1 MYPIKR
7 NRRLRANQYIRNLVK
22 ENNISAN
29 DLIYPLF
36 IVDGKGIKE
45 EIPSMRDYYTIS
57 LDILKKEVKLLWKIG
72 IQAVL
77 IFPKIKESLKDNKG
91 SEAINKD
98 GLVQRAIMTIKESVP
113 SMIVITDIA
122 LDPYSSYGHDGI
134 VKNGEVIYEK
144 YRGFSNLQHQ
154 IPFSNKTRSN
164 IASTAKQFTAMM
176 VLDLA
181 LKEKLNLD
189 DNIRNY
195 FPNLYKTV
203 ADKIRIRHL
212 INHSSGIHEYVD
224 LLGEEGKVWWKHVG
238 LDNNDIMKL
247 LEKQNNLEFR
257 PGTKYNYSNSNYIV
271 LAKIIE
277 KVTGEKF
284 TNYSKNF
291 FNKLNMSETSFVERY
306 MSVIPNR
313 ASPYSDWGKGEWWE
327 TPMVTKTS
335 GEGFLY
341 TTLRD
346 QLTFEK
352 EIQNSNN
359 ALFVKSQKPIP
370 ESKIE
375 TYCFGL

>member
-1 MYPIKR
+1 
-7 NRRLRANQYIRNLVK
+7 
-22 ENNISAN
+22 
-29 DLIYPLF
+29 
-36 IVDGKGIKE
+36 
-45 EIPSMRDYYTIS
+45 
-57 LDILKKEVKLLWKIG
+57 
-72 IQAVL
+72 
-77 IFPKIKESLKDNKG
+77 
-91 SEAINKD
+91 
-98 GLVQRAIMTIKESVP
+98 
-113 SMIVITDIA
+113 
-122 LDPYSSYGHDGI
+122 
-134 VKNGEVIYEK
+134 
-144 YRGFSNLQHQ
+144 
-154 IPFSNKTRSN
+154 
-164 IASTAKQFTAMM
+164 
-176 VLDLA
+176 
-181 LKEKLNLD
+181 
-189 DNIRNY
+189 
-195 FPNLYKTV
+195 
-203 ADKIRIRHL
+203 
-212 INHSSGIHEYVD
+212 
-224 LLGEEGKVWWKHVG
+224 
-238 LDNNDIMKL
+238 MKL

-277 KVTGEKF
+277 KVSGEKF

-375 TYCFGL
+375 TYGFGLKLGDRIGRKAIHHDGVTLGYHSQTIRFPNEKLTIFILSNNGNIRSDLMANEIAKILFNE

>member
-1 MYPIKR
+1 MKI
-7 NRRLRANQYIRNLVK
+7 VK
-22 ENNISAN
+22 SIFLTS
-29 DLIYPLF
+29 IVSLF
-36 IVDGKGIKE
+36 SCNPNSNE
-45 EIPSMRDYYTIS
+45 FQH
-57 LDILKKEVKLLWKIG
+57 L
-72 IQAVL
+72 
-77 IFPKIKESLKDNKG
+77 
-91 SEAINKD
+91 EAIDSIIHKSVKTNHP
-98 GLVQRAIMTIKESVP
+98 GLGV
-113 SMIVITDIA
+113 
-122 LDPYSSYGHDGI
+122 GI

-164 IASTAKQFTAMM
+164 IASTAKQFTALMI
-176 VLDLA
+176 LDLA

-224 LLGEEGKVWWKHVG
+224 LLSEEGKVWWKHVG

-313 ASPYSDWGKGEWWE
+313 ASPYSDWGKG
-327 TPMVTKTS
+327 
-335 GEGFLY
+335 
-341 TTLRD
+341 
-346 QLTFEK
+346 
-352 EIQNSNN
+352 
-359 ALFVKSQKPIP
+359 
-370 ESKIE
+370 
-375 TYCFGL
+375 